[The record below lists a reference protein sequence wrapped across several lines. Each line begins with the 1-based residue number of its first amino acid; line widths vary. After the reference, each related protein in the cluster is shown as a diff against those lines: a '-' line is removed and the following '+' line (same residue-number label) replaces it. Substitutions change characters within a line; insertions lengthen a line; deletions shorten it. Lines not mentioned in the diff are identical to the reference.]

1 MDLKWGIILEF
12 IVEVKCQT
20 VDCSSAVSGYG
31 REAGCCK
38 MVVNFQFPF
47 RQECRGKL
55 SYHQILKNYSASQSC
70 QCPLCPFNAKS
81 AV

>member
-38 MVVNFQFPF
+38 
-47 RQECRGKL
+47 
-55 SYHQILKNYSASQSC
+55 C
-70 QCPLCPFNAKS
+70 QTVDCSS
-81 AV
+81 AVSGYGREAGCCKMSDCGL